1 MRYGRFRAR
10 IGKMSSDKVVIW
22 IGAFNGRGSQKSLR
36 RISRKSSATTWGV
49 TNFNPQAAS
58 DLELGE
64 VEESLKWG
72 EHSYSVKTGSPI
84 RTDWKLKSPNQ
95 YYLFFN
101 CQTKLI
107 DTFREL
113 HNDTL
118 EFQGNRAIVLS
129 LSSSLPEAEIKN
141 CLELALTYQQ
151 RKHLPLLGA

>member
-1 MRYGRFRAR
+1 MDEVVKNRFEEYP
-10 IGKMSSDKVVIW
+10 KKV
-22 IGAFNGRGSQKSLR
+22 RLR
-36 RISRKSSATTWGV
+36 LEELRTLILKL
-49 TNFNPQAAS
+49 AS

-129 LSSSLPEAEIKN
+129 LSSSFPEAEIKN

-151 RKHLPLLGA
+151 RKHLQLLGA

>member
-1 MRYGRFRAR
+1 MDEVVKNRFEEYP
-10 IGKMSSDKVVIW
+10 GKV
-22 IGAFNGRGSQKSLR
+22 RLR
-36 RISRKSSATTWGV
+36 LEELRTLILKL
-49 TNFNPQAAS
+49 AS

-107 DTFREL
+107 DTFRDL

>member
-1 MRYGRFRAR
+1 MDEVVKNRFEEYPE
-10 IGKMSSDKVVIW
+10 KV
-22 IGAFNGRGSQKSLR
+22 RLR
-36 RISRKSSATTWGV
+36 LEELRTLILKI
-49 TNFNPQAAS
+49 AS

-64 VEESLKWG
+64 VEESLKWS

>member
-1 MRYGRFRAR
+1 MDQTIKTHFDEYPDDVRDRLEELRSLIFEL
-10 IGKMSSDKVVIW
+10 SSD
-22 IGAFNGRGSQKSLR
+22 
-36 RISRKSSATTWGV
+36 
-49 TNFNPQAAS
+49 
-58 DLELGE
+58 LGLGD

-72 EHSYSVKTGSPI
+72 EPSYSVKTGSPI
-84 RTDWKLKSPNQ
+84 RIDWKLKSPNN

-113 HNDTL
+113 HDGTL
-118 EFQGNRAIVLS
+118 AFQGNRAIVLN
-129 LSSSLPEAEIKN
+129 LTEPLPKAPIKQ

>member
-1 MRYGRFRAR
+1 MDEVVKNRFEEYPE
-10 IGKMSSDKVVIW
+10 KV
-22 IGAFNGRGSQKSLR
+22 RLR
-36 RISRKSSATTWGV
+36 LEELRTLIFKL
-49 TNFNPQAAS
+49 AS

-84 RTDWKLKSPNQ
+84 RTYWKLKSPNQ

>member
-1 MRYGRFRAR
+1 MDEVVKNRFEEYPE
-10 IGKMSSDKVVIW
+10 KV
-22 IGAFNGRGSQKSLR
+22 RLR
-36 RISRKSSATTWGV
+36 LEELRTLILKL
-49 TNFNPQAAS
+49 AS
-58 DLELGE
+58 NLELGE

-118 EFQGNRAIVLS
+118 EFQCNRAIVLS